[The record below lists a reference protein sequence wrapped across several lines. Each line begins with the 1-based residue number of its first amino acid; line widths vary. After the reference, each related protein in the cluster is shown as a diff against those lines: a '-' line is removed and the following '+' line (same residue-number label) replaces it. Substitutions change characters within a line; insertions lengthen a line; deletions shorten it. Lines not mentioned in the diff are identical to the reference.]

1 MKQLFMLVA
10 IAIVAISC
18 NKLEDNQFE
27 VTGSIEGLEKD
38 NVVILER
45 QNEMGQF
52 VPVDSTVLKNGK
64 FSFIREFTEPEFQY
78 IQFKN
83 LDGKVPFIVENGKI
97 TLTIYKDSIQR
108 SFATGT
114 YSNDQYVAYVKE
126 SDVTNKKRNQFQQEN
141 TPKWFEAQQ
150 TQDTVTMNALM
161 KENKK
166 YEDELI
172 AIGKKHIK
180 EHPKSFISALFLDHL
195 AGMENEDKVE
205 LKKMYDNLSETL
217 KNTKHGKS
225 ALEKLTFKEGLE
237 AATIGKIAP
246 DFSGPNPDGKIIS
259 LKENL
264 GKVTIIDFWAAWCK
278 PCRIENPNMVA
289 LYNDFKDKGL
299 KIIGVSLDKENAAD
313 AWKQAIEVDKLDWA
327 HVSNLKH
334 WKEPIALL
342 YGVNEIPSIFI
353 LDEKGTIVA
362 INLRGDALRAKIT
375 ELLGA

>member
-1 MKQLFMLVA
+1 
-10 IAIVAISC
+10 
-18 NKLEDNQFE
+18 
-27 VTGSIEGLEKD
+27 
-38 NVVILER
+38 
-45 QNEMGQF
+45 
-52 VPVDSTVLKNGK
+52 
-64 FSFIREFTEPEFQY
+64 
-78 IQFKN
+78 
-83 LDGKVPFIVENGKI
+83 
-97 TLTIYKDSIQR
+97 
-108 SFATGT
+108 
-114 YSNDQYVAYVKE
+114 
-126 SDVTNKKRNQFQQEN
+126 
-141 TPKWFEAQQ
+141 
-150 TQDTVTMNALM
+150 
-161 KENKK
+161 
-166 YEDELI
+166 
-172 AIGKKHIK
+172 
-180 EHPKSFISALFLDHL
+180 
-195 AGMENEDKVE
+195 
-205 LKKMYDNLSETL
+205 
-217 KNTKHGKS
+217 
-225 ALEKLTFKEGLE
+225 LE

-299 KIIGVSLDKENAAD
+299 KIIGVSLDKEDAAD

-353 LDEKGTIVA
+353 LDEKGTILA